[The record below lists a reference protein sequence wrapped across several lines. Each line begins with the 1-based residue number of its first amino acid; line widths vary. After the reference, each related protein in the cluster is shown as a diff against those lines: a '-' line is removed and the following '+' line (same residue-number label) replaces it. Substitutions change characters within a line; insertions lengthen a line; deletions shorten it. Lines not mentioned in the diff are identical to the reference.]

1 MLENMAYY
9 MLIGGIGLSVLL
21 VLVVLS
27 TIKKLKERIITEL
40 VKVKD

>member
-9 MLIGGIGLSVLL
+9 MLIGGIGLFVLL

-27 TIKKLKERIITEL
+27 TIKKLKDRIIAEL